1 LHTADLRGRSN
12 VARRA
17 LTTTAA
23 TLTAAATL
31 LLTACGGGG
40 KSSSGDIKGADTGS
54 GSPSA
59 SASTSDAGAPDVSV
73 PRDFHLAFDFDV
85 PSDAKQASALSDAEN
100 YIRALKHGISK
111 QDPNDPAY
119 QYYSNGQA
127 AQYAKSQIQAWVKG
141 SWTVTGTDKYYDAA
155 VTTLSGGKRELVSF
169 CRNQAKSYSKE
180 IKTGKVLYTGANADS
195 YVKYQLLMYPP
206 TGSSKAWKASVV
218 EVKEKAKE
226 CQK

>member
-1 LHTADLRGRSN
+1 
-12 VARRA
+12 VARHA
-17 LTTTAA
+17 LTSTA
-23 TLTAAATL
+23 TAFTITATL
-31 LLTACGGGG
+31 LLTGCGGGD
-40 KSSSGDIKGADTGS
+40 KSAGAIKGADTGS

-59 SASTSDAGAPDVSV
+59 SAQAADANAPDVSV
-73 PRDFHLAFDFDV
+73 PSDFHLEFDFAT
-85 PSDAKQASALSDAEN
+85 PSDAKQAAALSDAEN

-119 QYYSNGQA
+119 QYYSDGQA

-141 SWTVTGTDKYYDAA
+141 SWTVTGTDKYYDAN
-155 VTTLSGGKRELVSF
+155 VTTMTGGKRELVAF

-180 IKTGKVLYTGANADS
+180 IKTGKILYTGENADS

-206 TGSSKAWKASVV
+206 AGSAKAWKVSVV
-218 EVKEKAKE
+218 EVKERAKE

>member
-1 LHTADLRGRSN
+1 M
-12 VARRA
+12 
-17 LTTTAA
+17 
-23 TLTAAATL
+23 
-31 LLTACGGGG
+31 
-40 KSSSGDIKGADTGS
+40 
-54 GSPSA
+54 
-59 SASTSDAGAPDVSV
+59 SV
-73 PRDFHLAFDFDV
+73 PKDFKLIFDFDK
-85 PSDAKQASALSDAEN
+85 PSDAKQASALSDAQN

-141 SWTVTGTDKYYDAA
+141 HWTVTGTDKYYDAG
-155 VTTLSGGKRELVSF
+155 VTTLSGGKRELVTF
-169 CRNQAKSYSKE
+169 CRNQGKSYSKE
-180 IKTGKVLYTGANADS
+180 IKTGKILYTEENADS

-218 EVKEKAKE
+218 EVKERAKE